1 MIRGCGR
8 CGRMVNMVNG
18 EEKRKFKELK
28 GQGVGMMI
36 YLCVHRF
43 KN

>member
-8 CGRMVNMVNG
+8 CGRVANMING
-18 EEKRKFKELK
+18 EEKRKV
-28 GQGVGMMI
+28 QGAERQVVGMMI